1 MADAK
6 GWSFIAGEKGATR
19 VRAYDRGARGIFL
32 ESWEQR
38 PPRKRVRQACGHATV
53 SGRKHRRRPWH
64 WPSGATSGPH
74 ARQSR

>member
-32 ESWEQR
+32 EWWDQG
-38 PPRKRVRQACGHATV
+38 PPRKRVRQACGHRDRERAKAQTEALALAF
-53 SGRKHRRRPWH
+53 RRR
-64 WPSGATSGPH
+64 
-74 ARQSR
+74 

>member
-32 ESWEQR
+32 EWWEQDR
-38 PPRKRVRQACGHATV
+38 RENGCARRAGTTTV
-53 SGRKHRRRPWH
+53 SGRKHRRRP
-64 WPSGATSGPH
+64 
-74 ARQSR
+74 